1 MELYVCYSDPHCI
14 HFFENLTFFQRK
26 SYMLTRLRPKAQK
39 GYVRKEMTDNSAKRQ
54 KLDESAS
61 SSPSAENQ
69 NGEIDGATASSTE
82 ASAAGTPTRA
92 TPLREISVLSVDE
105 GTPICTLYSP
115 FPNLPAQSKWATNTT
130 DHIMFE
136 NLPESTGKYE
146 NIRDIILKIRDNKK
160 LNFDEVEEDVD

>member
-1 MELYVCYSDPHCI
+1 
-14 HFFENLTFFQRK
+14 
-26 SYMLTRLRPKAQK
+26 MLTRLRPKAQT
-39 GYVRKEMTDNSAKRQ
+39 GYVRKEMTPSSAKRA

-69 NGEIDGATASSTE
+69 NGGDIDSAAVSSTE

-92 TPLREISVLSVDE
+92 TPLREIEVLSVDP

-146 NIRDIILKIRDNKK
+146 NIRDIILKIRENKK
-160 LNFDEVEEDVD
+160 LDFEEVVDAE